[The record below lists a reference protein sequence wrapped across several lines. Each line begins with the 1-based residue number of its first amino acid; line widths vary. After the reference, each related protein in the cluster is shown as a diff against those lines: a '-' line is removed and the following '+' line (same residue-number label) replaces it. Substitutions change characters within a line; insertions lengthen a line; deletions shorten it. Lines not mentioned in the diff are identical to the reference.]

1 MTARVERTWSPA
13 DVERLLALI
22 REGNTSK
29 QIAASMG
36 LTKSCIDN
44 KRHQLVI
51 LGRLE
56 DRRGGHRV
64 VAKPKR
70 VAIPD
75 GPAARMHPR
84 TVAWLAKVMRWTT

>member
-1 MTARVERTWSPA
+1 MTTRVERTWSPA

-36 LTKSCIDN
+36 LTKSSIDG
-44 KRHQLVI
+44 KRHQLIV

-56 DRRGGHRV
+56 DRRGGRR

-75 GPAARMHPR
+75 GPAARMRPC
-84 TVAWLAKVMRWTT
+84 TAAWLAVVMQWTA